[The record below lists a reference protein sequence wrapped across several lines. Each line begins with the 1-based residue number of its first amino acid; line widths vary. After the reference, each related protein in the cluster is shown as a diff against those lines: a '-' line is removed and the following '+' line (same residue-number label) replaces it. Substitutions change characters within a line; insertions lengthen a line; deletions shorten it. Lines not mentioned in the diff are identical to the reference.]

1 MLPTLGLS
9 PHRRGGRRVSA
20 QPVGGVGPLLFAVVG
35 SHGAVVE
42 DRVPPFADDLDRALA
57 SGATRLLVDLRSATS
72 VSTGGLNALLRA
84 RQRLLRRRGAVALVV
99 SPALQRLL
107 EVLNLDRRFLVAR
120 DRLTAAQLL
129 GLLRAVRADS
139 SPPTAA
145 AA

>member
-1 MLPTLGLS
+1 M
-9 PHRRGGRRVSA
+9 
-20 QPVGGVGPLLFAVVG
+20 VG